1 MCIYESW
8 SWEEKYK
15 PTLTEKSHNYYWQE
29 TKTEL
34 GKVTPVNDGQEEQ
47 TFEKVSGRMNKRIS
61 LDSRNV
67 WFTGSLGDP
76 CTALQRQWF
85 TREANP
91 GSSHRNGNYR
101 VGGMQ
106 TIELKV

>member
-1 MCIYESW
+1 MHLWILI
-8 SWEEKYK
+8 WEEKYK
-15 PTLTEKSHNYYWQE
+15 PTLTKKSYNYYWQE

-34 GKVTPVNDGQEEQ
+34 GKGIPVNDRQEEQ
-47 TFEKVSGRMNKRIS
+47 TFEKVSSRMNKRIS